1 MSDRMNAIKLSACAL
16 SCAAFLLWPHATL
29 RAEGQ
34 SVENLYLAADH
45 VSRADQYLEMN
56 LLDEAEKEYWQ
67 AVSLDYDNI
76 KARQGLGDVYRRKL
90 MFERAIENFQIV
102 LKSQPENVDIQYLIS
117 LSYYDNHQY
126 EQARLAAQKALQM
139 NPELAKAEN
148 LVRLS
153 EAKKREQDLELQLL
167 RTKEAAALDSFRL
180 IQEAKSKGFV
190 GYVVPGWWMIQTAE
204 PKTMW
209 TGYTVLGATAGLF
222 IGGYMLRSSGQK
234 FYDQAVTGSDR
245 PFYQDR
251 VNIGQSRYK
260 AGGYMIDA
268 ALGVFFLNMVD
279 SFILKGKIFGGRTR
293 VKPSLPERDR
303 HNPY

>member
-1 MSDRMNAIKLSACAL
+1 MKAIRLISCAL
-16 SCAAFLLWPHATL
+16 SCAVFLFGPLAPL
-29 RAEGQ
+29 RGEGQ
-34 SVENLYLAADH
+34 SVEDLYMAADH
-45 VSRADQYLEMN
+45 VSRADQYLAMT
-56 LLDEAEKEYWQ
+56 LWDEAEKEYWQ
-67 AVSLDYDNI
+67 AVSLDYDNV
-76 KARQGLGDVYRRKL
+76 KARQGLGDVYRRKQ
-90 MFERAIENFQIV
+90 MYDRAIENVQIV
-102 LKSQPENVDIQYLIS
+102 LKSQPNNVDIQYLIS

-126 EQARLAAQKALQM
+126 EQARLAAEKALQM

-153 EAKKREQDLELQLL
+153 EAKKRDQDLELQLL

-180 IQEAKSKGFV
+180 VQEAKSKGFV
-190 GYVVPGWWMIQTAE
+190 GYVIPGWWMIQTGE
-204 PKTMW
+204 PKTMR
-209 TGYTVLGATAGLF
+209 TGYMILGTTAGLF
-222 IGGYMLRSSGQK
+222 LGGYMLRSSGQK

-268 ALGVFFLNMVD
+268 ALGMFFLNMAD

-293 VKPSLPERDR
+293 VKPSLPDRDR